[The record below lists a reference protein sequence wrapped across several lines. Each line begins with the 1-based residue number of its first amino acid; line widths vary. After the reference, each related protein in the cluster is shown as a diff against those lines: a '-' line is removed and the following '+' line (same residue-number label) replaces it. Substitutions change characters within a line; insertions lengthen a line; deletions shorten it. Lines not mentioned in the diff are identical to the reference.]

1 MTEDKPRSGQFATLR
16 RLLSYIKPYK
26 GRIAISMLAS
36 IGVAS
41 TDAAMAKL
49 VQPFIDKLIIAGDT
63 ELARLVPYI
72 VVGLASFKGVSMYI
86 QRYFIKTAGQ
96 LVLQDLRNSMYAKLL
111 YLPMR
116 FYSKNTI
123 GVLMSRVLNDVN
135 VMQSTVSSVLVEIVK
150 DVFTLIGLASI
161 AIYTDWRMTLVAML
175 VLPVIGVPTA
185 YVGKKIKAYTK
196 RGQQA
201 MGQLSSVL
209 EQSFSGI
216 KVIKS
221 FCSEER
227 EVEKFRNSNMFYY
240 KFLRKVFK
248 YDSSSSP
255 LTEIITSFG
264 VAAILWYGL
273 TRAIEGTMT
282 QGELFSVLTAILLM
296 YAPFKKLVKVNNQI
310 QQSMAAAERVFDI
323 LDEPNVI
330 TDKPDAVEIGRAKG
344 AVVFKKVDFT
354 YGEEPVLQGFD
365 LDVSPGETVA
375 IVGPSGVGKS
385 TLIALL
391 SRFYEPTSGAIYLDG
406 HDLND
411 MTQQSL
417 RSNLALVDQET
428 FLFNGSLRDN
438 ICYGYPNA
446 SDEELKE
453 ATRKAYAESFIDKLQ
468 DGYETMVG
476 DRGVRLSGGQRQR
489 IAIARAILA
498 DAPVLLLDEATSAL
512 DTTSEAMVQK
522 ALANLMQGR
531 TTFVIAHRLSTV
543 ISADRILVMDKGRI
557 GEAGTHQELMQ
568 KDGLYRRLYETQ
580 LK

>member
-1 MTEDKPRSGQFATLR
+1 MTKNKPRSGQFATLR
-16 RLLSYIKPYK
+16 RLLSYVKPYK
-26 GRIAISMLAS
+26 GRIAISMIAS

-49 VQPFIDKLIIAGDT
+49 VQPFIDRIVVAGDT
-63 ELARLVPYI
+63 ELARLVPMI
-72 VVGLASFKGVSMYI
+72 VIGLATFKGAAMYI

-96 LVLQDLRNSMYAKLL
+96 LVLQDLRNTMYAKLL

-116 FYSKNTI
+116 FYAKTSI
-123 GVLMSRVLNDVN
+123 GILMSRVLNDVN
-135 VMQSTVSSVLVEIVK
+135 VMQSTVSSVLVEVVK
-150 DVFTLIGLASI
+150 DVFTLVALASI
-161 AIYTDWRMTLVAML
+161 AMYTDWKMTAVSML
-175 VLPVIGVPTA
+175 VLPVIGAPTA

-201 MGQLSSVL
+201 MGQLSAVL

-227 EVEKFRNSNMFYY
+227 EVDNFKASNISYY
-240 KFLRKVFK
+240 KFLRKVYK

-255 LTEIITSFG
+255 VTEIITSFG

-273 TRAIEGTMT
+273 SRAIEGAMT

-296 YAPFKKLVKVNNQI
+296 YAPFKKLVKVNNQL
-310 QQSMAAAERVFDI
+310 QQAMAAAERVFDVM
-323 LDEPNVI
+323 DEPNEIV
-330 TDKPDAVEIGRAKG
+330 DKPQAIQIGRAQG
-344 AVVFKKVDFT
+344 SVVFYQVDFT
-354 YGEEPVLQGFD
+354 YGEETVLDSFN
-365 LDVSPGETVA
+365 LEVVPGETVA
-375 IVGPSGVGKS
+375 IVGPSGAGKS

-391 SRFYEPTSGAIYLDG
+391 SRFYEPTAGHIYLDG
-406 HDLND
+406 YDLND
-411 MTQQSL
+411 LTQQSL

-438 ICYGYPNA
+438 ICYGYPEA

-453 ATRKAYAESFIDKLQ
+453 ATRKAYAEGFIDKLQ

-512 DTTSEAMVQK
+512 DTESEAMVQK

-543 ISADRILVMDKGRI
+543 ISADRILVLDKGRI
-557 GEAGTHQELMQ
+557 CESGTHQELLSQ
-568 KDGLYRRLYETQ
+568 NGLYKRLYESQ